1 MALQFSKRESVMK
14 NIKCRGIV
22 RRLLT
27 VVICAAMVLMLM
39 SSLLAVN
46 AGAAEQS
53 KYKNVRLIV
62 GGVPFGVKFST
73 DGVTVVGFSDLDGIS
88 STQNPAYLA
97 GLRPKDIIISVN
109 GNEVKRCEDLTR
121 IVEESGGK
129 EISLTY
135 LRGGNENETR
145 LKPIYSQSEG
155 KYKTGVWVRDHGA
168 GIGTVT
174 YIIPESG
181 EFGGLGHGICD
192 GETGE
197 LVRISSGVIMNV
209 KINSVKKGISGEPGE
224 IKGSFGLE
232 KLGQLKSNTE
242 CGVYGKF
249 DKMPENLGKAIPI
262 GLRGEIK
269 CGEATVVTTLADGD
283 REEYKIEI
291 ASINKDAKGSK
302 CFVIKITDE
311 RLLEKSGGI
320 VQGMSGSPIIQNG
333 KLVGAV
339 THVMI
344 NDPTVGYGI
353 FIENMLNAAQMPMQR
368 AA

>member
-1 MALQFSKRESVMK
+1 MG
-14 NIKCRGIV
+14 NIKNKV
-22 RRLLT
+22 LTRRLLT
-27 VVICAAMVLMLM
+27 FVLCAAMVLALF
-39 SSLLAVN
+39 SSLFVIG

-53 KYKNVRLIV
+53 KYNNVKLIV
-62 GGVPFGVKFST
+62 GGVPFGVRFLT
-73 DGVTVVGFSDLDGIS
+73 EGVVVVGFCDLEGIS
-88 STQNPAYLA
+88 STQNPAYVA
-97 GLRPKDIIISVN
+97 GIRPKDVITHVN
-109 GNEVKRCEDLTR
+109 GNKIKECGDLTKT
-121 IVEESGGK
+121 VEESGGR

-135 LRGGNENETR
+135 LRGGNENEAK
-145 LKPIYSQSEG
+145 LKPIYSAAEG
-155 KYKTGVWVRDHGA
+155 KYKTGIWVRDHGA

-174 YIIPESG
+174 YIVPESG

-197 LVRISSGVIMNV
+197 LVRMKGGVVMNV
-209 KINSVKKGISGEPGE
+209 KINSIKKGVSGEPGE

-232 KLGQLKSNTE
+232 KLGVLKSNTE

-249 DKMPENLGKAIPI
+249 DKIPDGLGKAIPV
-262 GLRGEIK
+262 GCRNEIK
-269 CGEATVVTTLADGD
+269 CGDATVVTTLADGD

-291 ASINKDAKGSK
+291 ASVNKDAKGSK

-353 FIENMLNAAQMPMQR
+353 FIENMLAAAQIPMGR